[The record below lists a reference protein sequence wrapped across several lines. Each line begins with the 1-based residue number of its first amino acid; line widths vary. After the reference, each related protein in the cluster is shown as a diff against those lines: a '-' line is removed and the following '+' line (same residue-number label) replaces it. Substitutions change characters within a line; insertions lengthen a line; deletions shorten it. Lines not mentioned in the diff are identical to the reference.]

1 MGLSL
6 GLECNTLY
14 PIVLNDGMLCKLW
27 PYLRLIKF
35 PQILLEYHVYTS
47 FCCIY
52 RFLANQAKD
61 MDLRKWAAEGL
72 AYLTLDADIK
82 EELTNDHESIKALIE
97 VAKVRLSH
105 CQLSVLII
113 HVMIRHMTLTDVSN

>member
-1 MGLSL
+1 
-6 GLECNTLY
+6 
-14 PIVLNDGMLCKLW
+14 
-27 PYLRLIKF
+27 
-35 PQILLEYHVYTS
+35 
-47 FCCIY
+47 
-52 RFLANQAKD
+52 

-105 CQLSVLII
+105 CQRSVLIT
-113 HVMIRHMTLTDVSN
+113 HVMIRHNTLTDVSN